1 MTMYAHAPYDKPEA
15 CERQA
20 DIAELESRYRFKI
33 SEHRH
38 NQVYIRRKSG
48 SGDVH
53 RKVGAR

>member
-1 MTMYAHAPYDKPEA
+1 MRMYTHVPYDKPEA

-20 DIAELESRYRFKI
+20 DIAELESRYHFKL

-38 NQVYIRRKSG
+38 NQVFIRRRSG

-53 RKVGAR
+53 RKVG

>member
-1 MTMYAHAPYDKPEA
+1 MTLYAHVPCDKPEA

-20 DIAELESRYRFKI
+20 DIAELESRYCFKL

-38 NQVYIRRKSG
+38 NQVFIRRRSG

-53 RKVGAR
+53 RKVGK